1 MRWCHRL
8 AGAKDIIRKD
18 TTGPSEQ
25 SGGLLFPPAVVH
37 TLLTTRGDM
46 PVTILRTVV
55 ASLSISLFS
64 ASVWADEAPKPKLG
78 PDAVPITSDHAYIS
92 KAEAPDYWAISP
104 YYIHQQ
110 TSSAC
115 SLASV
120 TVAVNTLRGLPGRS
134 EDTLVTQNN
143 LLEATK
149 DERWAAQAAEDGDG
163 VTFADLVEDTT
174 QSLMAFDIKA
184 DVRSAQPV
192 KDEAATVETFRAMLL
207 ENEVSAKDMVL
218 IYFNQGVVTGD
229 WDGPHVSP
237 IGAYD
242 AATDRVLI
250 MDVDREWYVP
260 YWTKTE
266 TLFKALQRPAPADQG
281 VLAGETG
288 GWVHIIRQ

>member
-1 MRWCHRL
+1 MAIL
-8 AGAKDIIRKD
+8 K
-18 TTGPSEQ
+18 
-25 SGGLLFPPAVVH
+25 
-37 TLLTTRGDM
+37 
-46 PVTILRTVV
+46 TIL
-55 ASLSISLFS
+55 ASLSLSLL
-64 ASVWADEAPKPKLG
+64 AGVAAAEDTAKPKLG
-78 PDAVPITSDHAYIS
+78 PKAVPMTADHAYLR
-92 KAEAPDYWAISP
+92 KAEAADYWAISP
-104 YYIHQQ
+104 FYIHQQ

-120 TVAVNTLRGLPGRS
+120 TIAVNTMRGLPALS

-149 DERWAAQAAEDGDG
+149 DTRWAEQAADEGDG
-163 VTFADLVEDTT
+163 VSFADLVEDTT
-174 QSLMAFDIKA
+174 QSLKAFAIKA
-184 DVRSAQPV
+184 NVAAAQPT
-192 KDEAATVETFRAMLL
+192 KDKTATLEAFRTMLA
-207 ENEVSAKDMVL
+207 ENEASAKDMVL
-218 IYFNQGVVTGD
+218 VYFNQGVVTGD

-266 TLFKALQRPAPADQG
+266 TLFEALKRPAPADQG

-288 GWVHIIRQ
+288 GWVRITRS

>member
-1 MRWCHRL
+1 MILKALFTSLSLSLL
-8 AGAKDIIRKD
+8 AG
-18 TTGPSEQ
+18 
-25 SGGLLFPPAVVH
+25 
-37 TLLTTRGDM
+37 
-46 PVTILRTVV
+46 V
-55 ASLSISLFS
+55 A
-64 ASVWADEAPKPKLG
+64 AAEDVAKPKLG
-78 PDAVPITSDHAYIS
+78 PEAIPITTDHAYLS
-92 KAEAPDYWAISP
+92 TAAAPDYWAISP

-115 SLASV
+115 SLASI
-120 TVAVNTLRGLPGRS
+120 TIAVNTMRGLPALS
-134 EDTLVTQNN
+134 ENTLVTQNN

-149 DERWAAQAAEDGDG
+149 DKRWAEQAAEEGDG
-163 VTFADLVEDTT
+163 VTFADLVADTA
-174 QSLMAFDIKA
+174 QSLKAFDIKA
-184 DVRSAQPV
+184 EVTAAQPT
-192 KDEAATVETFRAMLL
+192 KDKAATLEAFRAMLV
-207 ENEVSAKDMVL
+207 ENETSAKDMVL

-266 TLFKALQRPAPADQG
+266 TLFKAFQRPAPADQG

-288 GWVHIIRQ
+288 GWVRITKS

>member
-1 MRWCHRL
+1 MAIL
-8 AGAKDIIRKD
+8 K
-18 TTGPSEQ
+18 T
-25 SGGLLFPPAVVH
+25 LF
-37 TLLTTRGDM
+37 
-46 PVTILRTVV
+46 
-55 ASLSISLFS
+55 ASLSLSLL
-64 ASVWADEAPKPKLG
+64 AGIAAAEDAAKPKLG
-78 PDAVPITSDHAYIS
+78 PKAIPISMDHAYLS
-92 KAEAPDYWAISP
+92 KAKAPDYWAISP

-120 TVAVNTLRGLPGRS
+120 TIALNTMRGLPALS
-134 EDTLVTQNN
+134 EDMLVTQNN
-143 LLEATK
+143 LLEVTK
-149 DERWAAQAAEDGDG
+149 DKRWAEQAADEGDG

-174 QSLMAFDIKA
+174 QSLKPFDIKA
-184 DVRSAQPV
+184 EVAAAQPA
-192 KDEAATVETFRAMLL
+192 KDKAATLEAFRAMLV
-207 ENEVSAKDMVL
+207 ENEASAKDMVL

-266 TLFKALQRPAPADQG
+266 TLFEAFQRPAPADQG

-288 GWVHIIRQ
+288 GWVRITKN

>member
-1 MRWCHRL
+1 M
-8 AGAKDIIRKD
+8 
-18 TTGPSEQ
+18 
-25 SGGLLFPPAVVH
+25 
-37 TLLTTRGDM
+37 
-46 PVTILRTVV
+46 TILKAVFASV
-55 ASLSISLFS
+55 AISLSAGL
-64 ASVWADEAPKPKLG
+64 AWADDAAKPKLG
-78 PDAVPITSDHAYIS
+78 SEAIPITTDHAYLS

-120 TVAVNTLRGLPGRS
+120 TIAVNTLRGLPGRS

-149 DERWAAQAAEDGDG
+149 DERWAAQAAEEGDG

-174 QSLMAFDIKA
+174 QSLKAFDIKA
-184 DVRSAQPV
+184 DLASAQPANE
-192 KDEAATVETFRAMLL
+192 KTATLETFRAMLV
-207 ENEVSAKDMVL
+207 ENEASAEDMVL

-266 TLFKALQRPAPADQG
+266 TLFKALERPAPADQG

-288 GWVHIIRQ
+288 GWVHITRK